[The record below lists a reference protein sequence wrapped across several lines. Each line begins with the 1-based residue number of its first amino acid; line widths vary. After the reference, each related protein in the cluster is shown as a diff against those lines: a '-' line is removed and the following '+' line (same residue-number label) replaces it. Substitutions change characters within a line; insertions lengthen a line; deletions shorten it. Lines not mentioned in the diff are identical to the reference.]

1 MQVRPCEVWASRAE
15 LCRTGRPVL
24 LRKHRLPAVPEVSRK
39 PLGGLQGPAGGV
51 PSSQSYPRAQASSLS
66 AARPVQ
72 GKTRVTSP
80 CQVQPHPEMGKKR
93 GQARPLAGWQSWE
106 LGHGT
111 VSQAVIQTRVQV
123 PPLPLTQCVNLG
135 KSLSLSKPQF
145 PFL

>member
-1 MQVRPCEVWASRAE
+1 MKKKFSNEDADS
-15 LCRTGRPVL
+15 L
-24 LRKHRLPAVPEVSRK
+24 LVKKSDNLKENNLVEENTDDGVPEVSRK

-93 GQARPLAGWQSWE
+93 GQARPLAG
-106 LGHGT
+106 
-111 VSQAVIQTRVQV
+111 
-123 PPLPLTQCVNLG
+123 
-135 KSLSLSKPQF
+135 
-145 PFL
+145 